1 MLRCAFACAVCR
13 LVLLGVSNS
22 CAAEWWFTM
31 SRKATHDGLSRSR
44 LSLPALLLSAA
55 VCGVA
60 LAGPDFGEGPD
71 AGGLPPTGKTVSSS
85 SSRPVG
91 RVSGTTSTAAL
102 TGDGDRVDMFLV
114 RTGSNLTQF
123 KWIGP
128 SWGARLT
135 LFKKE
140 SGTCPQSGVTQ
151 VLGRPICTVVKA
163 AQGQEFPIL
172 NGAAPVIGATGTL
185 ASYLFPNS
193 DYFVAV
199 SGATNRPLCDR
210 EPCSSSTTDD
220 IDVFSQASGYGQY
233 LANEADRLYGR
244 VARWID
250 PEGEATGAYAMDVSG
265 TFTLPASTCATAT
278 EVRVSGNTA
287 EEPFDFLFAPAVPT
301 GTANVSCAPG
311 YTVSRQFFF
320 TWAPQ
325 CDGLAEVTTCG
336 LTGADSAIE
345 VFEVDACTGDACA
358 AAASTAI
365 ACNDQCGT
373 GNSSRVTFQAVSGK
387 TYLVRL
393 TRLISSGTQTGT
405 IRFSCTATPPS
416 ADLNGDGIVDGADL
430 AVFLARWGT
439 AGN

>member
-1 MLRCAFACAVCR
+1 
-13 LVLLGVSNS
+13 
-22 CAAEWWFTM
+22 M
-31 SRKATHDGLSRSR
+31 SRKVTHDGLSRSR

-60 LAGPDFGEGPD
+60 LAGPDFSEGPD

-85 SSRPVG
+85 SSREV
-91 RVSGTTSTAAL
+91 RSVSGTTSTAAL

-301 GTANVSCAPG
+301 GNANVPCAPG

-336 LTGADSAIE
+336 LTTADSAIE

-365 ACNDQCGT
+365 ACNDQCGF

>member
-1 MLRCAFACAVCR
+1 
-13 LVLLGVSNS
+13 
-22 CAAEWWFTM
+22 
-31 SRKATHDGLSRSR
+31 
-44 LSLPALLLSAA
+44 
-55 VCGVA
+55 
-60 LAGPDFGEGPD
+60 
-71 AGGLPPTGKTVSSS
+71 
-85 SSRPVG
+85 
-91 RVSGTTSTAAL
+91 
-102 TGDGDRVDMFLV
+102 MFLV
-114 RTGSNLTQF
+114 RTGSDLTQF
-123 KWIGP
+123 KFVGP

-140 SGTCPQSGVTQ
+140 SGTCQQGVTL
-151 VLGRPICTVVKA
+151 VLGRPICTVVMA

-172 NGAAPVIGATGTL
+172 DGAAPVIIAGTSQSNL
-185 ASYLFPNS
+185 ASYLSPNS
-193 DYFVAV
+193 DYFLAV

-210 EPCSSSTTDD
+210 DPCSSSTTDD
-220 IDVFSQASGYGQY
+220 VFSQANGYGQY
-233 LANEADRLYGR
+233 LANETDRLYGR

-250 PEGEATGAYAMDVSG
+250 PADEATGEYAMDVSD

-278 EVRVSGNTA
+278 EVRVSGDTA

-301 GTANVSCAPG
+301 GTANVPCAPG

-325 CDGLAEVTTCG
+325 RDGAAEVTTCG

-345 VFEVDACTGDACA
+345 VFELDTCTGDACA

-365 ACNDQCGT
+365 ACNDECGT

-393 TRLISSGTQTGT
+393 TRLTSLGTQTGT
-405 IRFSCTATPPS
+405 IQFSCTATPPS
-416 ADLNGDGIVDGADL
+416 ADLNGDGIVNGGDL
-430 AVFLARWGT
+430 AIFLGRWGT